1 MMNDNSHNTIMSAKE
16 RYLVEDSLVE
26 TLDAQRQAEALN
38 PVPVDE
44 PKAAGQQTKEDTA
57 AVNQPEKQ
65 DHFMESVRVFIQ
77 SIDINSL

>member
-1 MMNDNSHNTIMSAKE
+1 MNDSSHNTIMSAKE

-44 PKAAGQQTKEDTA
+44 PKAAGQKTKEDAA

-77 SIDINSL
+77 GIDINSL